1 MPTGIPLD
9 PAAVA
14 RHGPRMRE
22 LVAVTRPWTRSTGP
36 RTAAGKRRMAG
47 NATKHG
53 AGGLAM
59 RAALAYPN
67 AVIKALATRYP

>member
-1 MPTGIPLD
+1 MPVGTPLD

-36 RTAAGKRRMAG
+36 RTAAGKRQMAG

-59 RAALAYPN
+59 RASLAYCR
-67 AVIKALATRYP
+67 AVTKALGAR